1 MEHHLIFI
9 AGHKGIVG
17 SAIKKTFIKNGYTNI
32 LTASRNEVAKNNINN
47 KGIFFLSSK
56 RSEKIFFKYN
66 LIKI

>member
-1 MEHHLIFI
+1 M
-9 AGHKGIVG
+9 KG
-17 SAIKKTFIKNGYTNI
+17 SSNAI

-66 LIKI
+66 AIKI